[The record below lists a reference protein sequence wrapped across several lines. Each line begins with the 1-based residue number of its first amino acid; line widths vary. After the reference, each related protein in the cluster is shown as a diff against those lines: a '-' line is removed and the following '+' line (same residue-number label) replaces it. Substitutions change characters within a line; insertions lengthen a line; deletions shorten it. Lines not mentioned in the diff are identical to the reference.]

1 MFMSWVVGSNRVYV
15 VAGKERR
22 GGVGMRDGNGQ
33 GKGGGTS

>member
-1 MFMSWVVGSNRVYV
+1 MFITWVVGSNRVYV

-22 GGVGMRDGNGQ
+22 GGMRDGNGQ